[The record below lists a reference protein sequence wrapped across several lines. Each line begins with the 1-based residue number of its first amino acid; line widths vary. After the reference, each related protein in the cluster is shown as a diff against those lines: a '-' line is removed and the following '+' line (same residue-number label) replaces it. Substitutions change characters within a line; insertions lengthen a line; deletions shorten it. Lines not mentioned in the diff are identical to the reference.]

1 MLELNN
7 IKTVNKHY
15 CWYIWQIPYYRIP
28 GAKESALSEGDRCHP
43 LGLSDI
49 VAHVSNVYHGP
60 FVICLGFKDK
70 NRERNVERCDRSVP
84 G

>member
-1 MLELNN
+1 MANSILKNPWCQREC
-7 IKTVNKHY
+7 I
-15 CWYIWQIPYYRIP
+15 YR
-28 GAKESALSEGDRCHP
+28 GRRCQL

-49 VAHVSNVYHGP
+49 VSHVSNVYHGP

-70 NRERNVERCDRSVP
+70 NRERNAERCDRSVP